1 MNEIEMVTKDLVDKI
16 VSHSP
21 DKRIGSLIDPM
32 QMKLET
38 SQDPSSSSSSSSSIS
53 GPSCIDEDV
62 RRLINEAMI
71 TERNISSLY
80 DNDLKLY
87 PFYPWF

>member
-1 MNEIEMVTKDLVDKI
+1 MNEIEMVTKDLMDKI

-21 DKRIGSLIDPM
+21 DKRIGSSIDPA
-32 QMKLET
+32 QTKIET
-38 SQDPSSSSSSSSSIS
+38 SQDPSSSSPIS

-87 PFYPWF
+87 PFHPWF